1 MEDPLTD
8 ISLEYIEDPD
18 AVFPDVHARPLV
30 VSSQLLLISSAAAFY
45 VAAKREVMIGFGV
58 GAALLFLYVTSVCH
72 WHRPRFSSVARLLDY
87 AAVAIAIAVG
97 SAAAVTATTPAW
109 IAIWFTGLALIAA
122 IFAVNETLFYVQ
134 VMKTPAGD
142 DSSAGTAAEG
152 LWGFLPTKPNTPE
165 RDWVYRRTS
174 TIHLLL
180 IHVLANALALALI
193 LGGLR

>member
-72 WHRPRFSSVARLLDY
+72 WHRPRFSSVARILDY
-87 AAVAIAIAVG
+87 AAVVTAVTVG

-109 IAIWFTGLALIAA
+109 IAVWFVGLALIAA
-122 IFAVNETLFYVQ
+122 IFAVNETLYYVQ
-134 VMKTPAGD
+134 VMKTPAGGEGL
-142 DSSAGTAAEG
+142 ATEG

-165 RDWVYRRTS
+165 RDAVYRRTA
-174 TIHLLL
+174 TVHMLL

-193 LGGLR
+193 IGGLR